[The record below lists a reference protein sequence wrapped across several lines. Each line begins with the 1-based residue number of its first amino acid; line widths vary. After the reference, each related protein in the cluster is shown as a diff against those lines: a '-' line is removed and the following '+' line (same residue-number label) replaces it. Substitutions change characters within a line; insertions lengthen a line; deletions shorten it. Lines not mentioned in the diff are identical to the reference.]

1 MKLRLLVVIVFIII
15 SLLWWMPSFNT
26 SNPKKIG
33 DNQDI
38 LPEFTAELLHQE
50 IFDENGNIH
59 REVFS
64 KKMEHYSELSLT
76 HFEQPEF
83 ILYQQQVPHWRI
95 SAQMGN
101 MQDGKLVLDEQVI
114 MLQIIEDSLVKKI
127 TTEYLEI
134 DLNNSLVTTDKKIN
148 IEGNDLWIEGQG
160 LVADLNLGTIKL
172 TNHVQ
177 TRIK

>member
-1 MKLRLLVVIVFIII
+1 MKLRLLVVVTFIII
-15 SLLWWMPSFNT
+15 SLLWWMPTFN
-26 SNPKKIG
+26 SNSPAQV
-33 DNQDI
+33 DENQDI
-38 LPEFTAELLHQE
+38 LPEFTAEFLHQE
-50 IFDENGNIH
+50 IYDEQGNIH

-64 KKMEHYSELSLT
+64 KRMEHYSELSLT

-83 ILYQQQVPHWRI
+83 ILYQEQTPHWRI

-101 MQDGKLVLDEQVI
+101 MQDGKLVLDNQVI
-114 MLQIIEDSLVKKI
+114 MLQIVNNTLINKI

-148 IEGNDLWIEGQG
+148 IEGNKMWIEGQG

-177 TRIK
+177 TRIN

>member
-1 MKLRLLVVIVFIII
+1 MKFRLLVIIIFIII
-15 SLLWWMPSFNT
+15 SLLWWMPTFNANQ
-26 SNPKKIG
+26 SKPSAV
-33 DNQDI
+33 NQDI

-50 IFDENGNIH
+50 IYDADGNIH

-76 HFEQPEF
+76 HFQQPEF
-83 ILYQQQVPHWRI
+83 IIYQEKTPHWRI
-95 SAQMGN
+95 SAQIGN
-101 MQDGKLVLDEQVI
+101 MQDGKLVLDNQVV
-114 MLQIIEDSLVKKI
+114 MLQITNNSLVKKI

-160 LVADLNLGTIKL
+160 LVADLTLGTIKL

>member
-1 MKLRLLVVIVFIII
+1 MKFRLLVVIIFITI
-15 SLLWWMPSFNT
+15 SLLWWMPTFNANKT
-26 SNPKKIG
+26 EQPQQE
-33 DNQDI
+33 QDI
-38 LPEFTAELLHQE
+38 RPEFTAELLHQE
-50 IFDENGNIH
+50 IYDEQGNIH

-64 KKMEHYSELSLT
+64 KRMEHYSELSLT

-83 ILYQQQVPHWRI
+83 ILYADESPEWRI

-101 MQDGKLVLDEQVI
+101 MQDDKLVLDEQVV
-114 MLQIIEDSLVKKI
+114 MLHIVNNSLVKKI

-134 DLNNSLVTTDKKIN
+134 DLNNSLVTTDKKIS
-148 IEGNDLWIEGQG
+148 IEGNNVWIEGQG
-160 LVADLNLGTIKL
+160 LAADLNLGTIKL

>member
-1 MKLRLLVVIVFIII
+1 MKLRLLVVLCFIII
-15 SLLWWMPSFNT
+15 SLLWWIPSFDSGQPQSSDANT
-26 SNPKKIG
+26 
-33 DNQDI
+33 DI
-38 LPEFTAELLHQE
+38 LPEFTAESLHQE
-50 IFDENGNIH
+50 IYDQQGNIH

-64 KKMEHYSELSLT
+64 KRMEHYSELSLT

-83 ILYQQQVPHWRI
+83 ILYQEQTPHWRI
-95 SAQMGN
+95 SAQTGN

-114 MLQIIEDSLVKKI
+114 MLQIVNNSLVKKI

-148 IEGNDLWIEGQG
+148 IEGNNVWIEGQG

-177 TRIK
+177 TRIN